1 MVTTDTPL
9 TVYCFVSFVS
19 FTRWLDQMVTADT
32 PLTVYCPDSFV
43 SFNRWLDQ
51 MTKMVTADTPLT
63 GDETV
68 SWAAY
73 HASKQSAL
81 VDPSSVAITSLLP
94 LFRDQA
100 NSVAMIR
107 HSMDV
112 IKTAVDILN
121 PGQVP
126 VITADQPLYT
136 LAKQIQ
142 WNWPQTHG
150 EDYFVI
156 LFAGFHIEKASFNT
170 LGDLLDC
177 SGWTEALV
185 QAGVATPGTA
195 DSFIKAAHVTR
206 TRWAHQVTASVLY
219 LLRQEG
225 YTQYCDKLDDGHVA
239 MSVEEWCDT
248 RADASPQF
256 KFWSNIL
263 KLELEIMIYVRSLRE
278 GDFKLYVDALTKIAP
293 WFFALGHTNYARWIP
308 VHLRDMVALE
318 DKHPDVFAEFMAGNF
333 TVKKTPHAFSALAID
348 QAHEQNNASVK
359 GDGGAVGLTENPA
372 AFRRWM
378 VLGPEMARVIAEF
391 QATSDKRTK
400 KTDFKHHEQTKHKQL
415 AFARDVKSL
424 SGVMREMGNPFCDDS
439 SDLLVLDSR
448 DLADPAVINTVRQIE
463 KLGQEQYNTY
473 VDERLVNQT
482 KPSTDSIRR
491 NNLPLFSRSPVREKS
506 RTQLQVSS
514 LKNDC
519 NHEHVNDAR
528 KQLFTQKDQAIDALP
543 PTQEALR
550 QHIKRTAYQAGY
562 CWGQMMVAAAE
573 IPSPSEWGWIRS
585 DTGWDVCWTT
595 LPEATKACRQLLRG
609 GCKKGCRGQCKCR
622 KAALQCTALCHCGGQ
637 CARD

>member
-1 MVTTDTPL
+1 MVTADTPL
-9 TVYCFVSFVS
+9 TVYCPDSFVS

-73 HASKQSAL
+73 HASKQSAP

-107 HSMDV
+107 HSMGV

-195 DSFIKAAHVTR
+195 DPFIKAAHVTR

-219 LLRQEG
+219 LLQQEG
-225 YTQYCDKLDDGHVA
+225 YTQYCDELDDGRVA

-256 KFWSNIL
+256 KFWSIIL

-278 GDFKLYVDALTKIAP
+278 CDFKLYVDALTKIAP

-378 VLGPEMARVIAEF
+378 VSGPEMARVIAEF
-391 QATSDKRTK
+391 QATADKRTK

-482 KPSTDSIRR
+482 KPITDSIRR

-519 NHEHVNDAR
+519 SLFSRLFIASQMRDGDLDDFFAHEN
-528 KQLFTQKDQAIDALP
+528 QACPPALS
-543 PTQEALR
+543 
-550 QHIKRTAYQAGY
+550 
-562 CWGQMMVAAAE
+562 QMGKMRLGTKSDLVGCLE
-573 IPSPSEWGWIRS
+573 DMIPSQENVASPHVEVIILDGAAI
-585 DTGWDVCWTT
+585 VNM
-595 LPEATKACRQLLRG
+595 LVPG
-609 GCKKGCRGQCKCR
+609 GAKIQIQIQINLFGHIADPGD
-622 KAALQCTALCHCGGQ
+622 LC
-637 CARD
+637 